1 MGEIREENYITET
14 IFIPLYNRSAT
25 FRKWISDKFGKPF
38 GDSIRFTGD
47 EGKNNKENKFGYPDA
62 TSDFGNIIEI
72 KTKQER
78 KLELSESAGGDDGK
92 GYEQYLN
99 ENTDK
104 LLLYVV
110 PEGYDLRNR
119 VTIKQR
125 VNSITWNEIVNFLR
139 EQNDSDPMIG
149 LIYRKVDNVE
159 VNQVKTLKSY
169 KAKVYEVM
177 TRLCALNGAI
187 SINLDDN
194 NSKNYPFNS
203 YPEEM
208 KENDWAGI
216 DFSYGIFPGELWF
229 GKKDILLYFR
239 ANRGYD
245 DILLEQGFEYYA
257 TDDAYIKQV
266 ISQEDFFKKDVDELP
281 LIFNSCILCHQ
292 YANNEILR
300 INFEFKNILKMK
312 VKPVLDTIAKKHSI
326 EFDAENIEDGCF
338 CFNAELWRYCFEF
351 AEDDWGDFFYGIK
364 YYNKNDEEN
373 ITKQQKKL
381 LINILKGSSDDTD
394 WYPSWKWAE
403 EPYRNWNGLTFKN
416 ISKNPEVFGK
426 FVDDKLIEIEKAL
439 KKNGL
444 I

>member
-1 MGEIREENYITET
+1 M
-14 IFIPLYNRSAT
+14 
-25 FRKWISDKFGKPF
+25 
-38 GDSIRFTGD
+38 
-47 EGKNNKENKFGYPDA
+47 
-62 TSDFGNIIEI
+62 
-72 KTKQER
+72 
-78 KLELSESAGGDDGK
+78 
-92 GYEQYLN
+92 
-99 ENTDK
+99 
-104 LLLYVV
+104 LYVV
-110 PEGYDLRNR
+110 PEGYDLIKR

-159 VNQVKTLKSY
+159 VNQVKTLESY

-257 TDDAYIKQV
+257 ADDAYIKQV

-338 CFNAELWRYCFEF
+338 WFNAELWRYCFEF

-381 LINILKGSSDDTD
+381 LINILKGSRDNTD